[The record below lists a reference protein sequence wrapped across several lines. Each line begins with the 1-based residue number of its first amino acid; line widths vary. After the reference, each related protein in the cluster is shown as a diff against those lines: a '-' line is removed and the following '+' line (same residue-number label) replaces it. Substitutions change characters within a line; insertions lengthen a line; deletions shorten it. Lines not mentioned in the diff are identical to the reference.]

1 MTHSQIESLRISDIY
16 NRIIIVGYD
25 REIEQYYISI
35 GPAKYYEFAEAQALL
50 NDLDRHIQ

>member
-1 MTHSQIESLRISDIY
+1 MTHSQIDSLKISDVF
-16 NRIIIVGYD
+16 NRIIIVGYN
-25 REIEQYYISI
+25 RELKQYYIGI

>member
-1 MTHSQIESLRISDIY
+1 MTQSQIDSLRLSDVF

-35 GPAKYYEFAEAQALL
+35 GPAKYYEFAEAQSLL